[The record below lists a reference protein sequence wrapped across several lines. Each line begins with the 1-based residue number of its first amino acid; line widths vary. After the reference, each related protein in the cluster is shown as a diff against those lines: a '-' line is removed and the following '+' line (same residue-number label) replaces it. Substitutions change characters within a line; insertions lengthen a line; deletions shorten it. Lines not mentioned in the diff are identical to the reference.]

1 MTDEQGTPPV
11 LGESPQPRSATPAG
25 ERTPAPLDE
34 LSSPLLGSSAPARAA
49 SRAVRALLHAA
60 SSFMLY
66 DAGNE
71 AVTRFLAETR
81 EAVMASLSTHGA
93 LELTIHPWQ
102 IASAGEVVF
111 SDRDRERSMPFR
123 LYRDGVRRLTI
134 QPDVTWGELVELVGI
149 LAVRSKGIQQ
159 QEDDVVT
166 LLWRASFAHI
176 QIAAVEAMVAEDDE
190 AEEDSG
196 RHDDPNGPHTALQ
209 AIAWSAPYHF
219 DIPPPPFSDRVAP
232 AWRAIPAAVLGR
244 IEHEDSPAALA
255 GECRQLVAELVDLLG
270 DPVDPLPTGDLV
282 PLVREIRA
290 ALVAEGDLETVVE
303 MAGICLA
310 ANTASP
316 ETGRELL
323 AAIAD
328 PATMR
333 AAFDRAAAEP
343 ASRPALA
350 ALLEAAPGDHLPMLL
365 AALESRDDPTLAAY
379 ALELIA
385 ARAAKDSRPLAA
397 LLRSRPDADSA
408 LLAILERSDPDTAL
422 TIAGEL
428 LENGDE
434 SARHAALGVLE
445 RAPWGPR
452 VGRPLVRALAAA
464 DEETRRR
471 AMAVMIARRERRAV
485 DPLLDRLTHHAHL
498 HLGDEEAAA
507 IGAAL
512 AALDPQRVAPVFRD
526 WIKPP
531 GLLGRL
537 APVAPAFRWAAVAG
551 ISSLPAAEA
560 IQLLTWLAG
569 RVSGALQQ
577 SCQAALAGLRGG
589 AR

>member
-1 MTDEQGTPPV
+1 MTDQQGTPPV
-11 LGESPQPRSATPAG
+11 PSAPV
-25 ERTPAPLDE
+25 RLPPAPSGSEGAPSSIEE
-34 LSSPLLGSSAPARAA
+34 LSSPLLGSSTEARAA

-60 SSFMLY
+60 SSFTLY

-81 EAVMASLSTHGA
+81 EAITSSLATHGT
-93 LELTIHPWQ
+93 LELTVHPWQ
-102 IASAGEVVF
+102 IASCGEVVF

-123 LYRDGVRRLTI
+123 LYRDGVRRITI
-134 QPDVTWGELVELVGI
+134 QPDVTWAELVELVGI

-166 LLWRASFAHI
+166 MLWRASFAHI
-176 QIAAVEAMVAEDDE
+176 RVAAVEAMIAEDDE
-190 AEEDSG
+190 DDVL
-196 RHDDPNGPHTALQ
+196 RRTDPNGPHTALQ
-209 AIAWSAPYHF
+209 EIAWSAPYHF
-219 DIPPPPFSDRVAP
+219 DIPPPPFSDRVSP
-232 AWRAIPAAVLGR
+232 AWHAIPQAVLGR
-244 IEHEDSPAALA
+244 IQHEDSPTALA

-270 DPVDPLPTGDLV
+270 DPVDPLSTGDLL
-282 PLVREIRA
+282 PLIREIRA
-290 ALVAEGDLETVVE
+290 ALIAEGDLETLVE
-303 MAGICLA
+303 IARICLTA
-310 ANTASP
+310 TTASP
-316 ETGRELL
+316 DLSRELL

-343 ASRPALA
+343 AARPALV
-350 ALLEAAPGDHLPMLL
+350 ALLEAAPGDYLPMLL
-365 AALESRDDPTLAAY
+365 AALESCDDTTVAAY
-379 ALELIA
+379 ALDLIA

-397 LLRSRPDADSA
+397 VLRTRPDANPA
-408 LLAILERSDPDTAL
+408 LLAILARSDPEAAL

-428 LENGDE
+428 LARGDE
-434 SARHAALGVLE
+434 AARHAALGILE
-445 RAPWGPR
+445 HAPWGPR
-452 VGRPLVRALAAA
+452 VGRPLVYALAAA
-464 DEETRRR
+464 DGETRQR
-471 AMAVMIARRERRAV
+471 ALAVLVARRERRAV
-485 DPLLDRLTHHAHL
+485 DPLLDRLTHHAQSQL
-498 HLGDEEAAA
+498 ADEEAAA

-560 IQLLTWLAG
+560 IGLLTWLEG

-577 SCQAALAGLRGG
+577 ACQAALTSLKEG